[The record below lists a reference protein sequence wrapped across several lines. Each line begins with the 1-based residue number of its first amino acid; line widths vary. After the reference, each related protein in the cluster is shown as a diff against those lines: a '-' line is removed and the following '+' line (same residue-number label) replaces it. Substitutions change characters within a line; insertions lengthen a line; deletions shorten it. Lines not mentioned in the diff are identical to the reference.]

1 MSTENT
7 TVTKSALSESLTAL
21 SDVIAAELL
30 KNIEISIKRK
40 LERTVEDYLE
50 GQDFMYTLEDIVKDK
65 LTEIVDDQ
73 VSDITVRV
81 VVDQ

>member
-7 TVTKSALSESLTAL
+7 TVTKSALSESLAAL

-30 KNIEISIKRK
+30 KNIEVSIKRK
-40 LERTVEDYLE
+40 LERTTEDYLE